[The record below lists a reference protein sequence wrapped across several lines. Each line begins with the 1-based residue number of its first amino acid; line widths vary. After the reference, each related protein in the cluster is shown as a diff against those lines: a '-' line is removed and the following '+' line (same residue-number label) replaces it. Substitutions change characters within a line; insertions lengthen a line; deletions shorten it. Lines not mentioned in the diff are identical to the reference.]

1 MEKTKFWILKL
12 ITKMIK
18 ALYFQYF
25 LFYTRV
31 LNEDQPHFTTY
42 FALSASEGFLI
53 NAIIDIISLKYF
65 CYNVNKW
72 SMIVLFL
79 IILGLNY
86 WYFSKLG
93 KGKEIIKKK
102 PLFFDNR
109 QLSII
114 CAVLFFLISVSWLF
128 WGPIY
133 GKYLL
138 ENCK

>member
-1 MEKTKFWILKL
+1 
-12 ITKMIK
+12 MIQV
-18 ALYFQYF
+18 LYYQYF

-31 LNEDQPHFTTY
+31 LKEDQPHFTTY

-86 WYFSKLG
+86 WYFGMLG

-102 PLFFDNR
+102 PLYFGNS

-114 CAVLFFLISVSWLF
+114 CTILFFLISVSWLF